1 MVYLHFFPKSIHHSD
16 PSNIYDS
23 LPVLFV
29 ILYMIL
35 CIGKRRQNGGY
46 RLNLLQK
53 EKEARLQEI
62 KGVTV
67 NYKKHRPIGNL
78 EISVLKGKNLAP
90 HHGIPGSLVATVIW
104 DPLKFA
110 DSSVKE
116 ATQKEDPTTK
126 CMYLLGE
133 TEGSSVTTNP
143 EWHNIRSSDEL
154 KRLMQLLPSK
164 NFLSLEQSSSDLT
177 RIGAEAD
184 PYSSDQTLQF
194 PILQPI
200 KKKKVSPLKVDDED
214 ENSYGDEDKGAESI
228 ELLPWESS
236 KGAIVIQ
243 IGFADVLNKLP
254 IFDQILGDVVIPI
267 SHIAKGNIIEGWFE
281 VLEKG
286 TIDTR
291 PTTDKDEHEVEDTAA
306 AAFLT
311 HLTQTFSED
320 ANETHL
326 KETDV
331 SKPVEKKIHQPKI
344 YLKTRLSVPDLYVPN
359 DIDRETSMVIAEHL
373 IRTAGIQSE
382 DKGPGFIGSSINTF
396 NTMAGMRANVQN
408 LQNKLSSVLDIIDMA
423 RNLFNFTCPEKS
435 AFVLLCLCIL
445 WLFLQLIPTRW
456 IIFVA
461 GNSQFIMNFMT
472 VYYPQAPSSSEGR
485 DERNKDAEHCDPY
498 MTRIINFFQGIPT
511 DEDLRRYYFW
521 EAVKVGEQERE
532 ILATKKRTARLTKL
546 WKAQWF
552 GHIELKAPNHLAS
565 GDDKRRWEWRPI
577 FAIIQGHRFIWWL
590 SEKDFDEGENPSGQ
604 IFFAGHSGLAGLSP
618 LELRELEQNEILH
631 VVSLFGRDAMK
642 TGLQLQTKITMLC
655 PDLTTKESLEKA
667 VLTACLDNK
676 NE

>member
-1 MVYLHFFPKSIHHSD
+1 MIIFTSLCLRFNTEKVG
-16 PSNIYDS
+16 S
-23 LPVLFV
+23 LPILFV

-35 CIGKRRQNGGY
+35 CIGKRRQSGGY
-46 RLNLLQK
+46 RLKLLQK

-67 NYKKHRPIGNL
+67 NYKKHRPIANL
-78 EISVLKGKNLAP
+78 DISVLRGKNLSP

-110 DSSVKE
+110 DSFTKE
-116 ATQKEDPTTK
+116 TIQKEDPTTK
-126 CMYLLGE
+126 CIYILGE

-143 EWHNIRSSDEL
+143 EWHGIRSSDEL

-164 NFLSLEQSSSDLT
+164 NFLSIEQSRSDLT
-177 RIGAEAD
+177 SMDIEGDDYA
-184 PYSSDQTLQF
+184 SDQALHF

-200 KKKKVSPLKVDDED
+200 TKKKLNPLKVEEDDEND
-214 ENSYGDEDKGAESI
+214 FGDEDKTTESI

-236 KGAIVIQ
+236 KAAIIVQ

-254 IFDQILGDVVIPI
+254 IFDQILGDVVIPV
-267 SHIAKGNIIEGWFE
+267 SHIAKGNMIEGWFE

-286 TIDTR
+286 AIDTL
-291 PTTDKDEHEVEDTAA
+291 PTTDKDDNEAEDVAAASFLDRLTHTFDEEMNETFVKDADVHEEVET
-306 AAFLT
+306 
-311 HLTQTFSED
+311 
-320 ANETHL
+320 
-326 KETDV
+326 
-331 SKPVEKKIHQPKI
+331 KIHRPKI
-344 YLKTRLSVPDLYVPN
+344 YLKARLKLPDLHLPN
-359 DIDRETSMVIAEHL
+359 DIDKETSIVIAEHL

-396 NTMAGMRANVQN
+396 NTMAGMRSNVQN
-408 LQNKLSSVLDIIDMA
+408 LQNQLSSVLNMIDMA

-445 WLFLQLIPTRW
+445 WLILLIIPTRW

-461 GNSQFIMNFMT
+461 GNSQFITKFMA
-472 VYYPQAPSSSEGR
+472 VYYPHTSPTSESR
-485 DERNKDAEHCDPY
+485 EEKSKDTDHYDPY
-498 MTRIINFFQGIPT
+498 MTRIVNFFQGIPT

-552 GHIELKAPNHLAS
+552 GHIELKSQNHSAS
-565 GDDKRRWEWRPI
+565 GDDQRKWEWRPI
-577 FAIIQGHRFIWWL
+577 FAIVQGHRFIWWL
-590 SEKDFDEGENPSGQ
+590 SEKDFDEGENPNGQ

-618 LELRELEQNEILH
+618 LELRELEQNEIPL

-642 TGLQLQTKITMLC
+642 TGQQLQTKISMLC
-655 PDLTTKESLEKA
+655 PDRVAKESLEKA

>member
-1 MVYLHFFPKSIHHSD
+1 
-16 PSNIYDS
+16 
-23 LPVLFV
+23 
-29 ILYMIL
+29 MIL
-35 CIGKRRQNGGY
+35 CIGKRRQYGGY
-46 RLNLLQK
+46 RLKLLQK

-67 NYKKHRPIGNL
+67 NYKKHRPIANL
-78 EISVLKGKNLAP
+78 EITVLKGKNLVP

-110 DSSVKE
+110 DSYTKQD
-116 ATQKEDPTTK
+116 TQKEDPTTK
-126 CMYLLGE
+126 CIYILGE

-143 EWHNIRSSDEL
+143 EWHSIRSSDEL

-164 NFLSLEQSSSDLT
+164 NFLSLEQSRSDLT
-177 RIGAEAD
+177 SLVEGDE
-184 PYSSDQTLQF
+184 YSSDQTLHF

-200 KKKKVSPLKVDDED
+200 TKRKVSPLNVEDDDEND
-214 ENSYGDEDKGAESI
+214 FEDEDKKTETV

-236 KGAIVIQ
+236 KAAIVIQ

-254 IFDQILGDVVIPI
+254 IFDQVLGDVVIPV
-267 SHIAKGNIIEGWFE
+267 SHIAKNNKIEGWFE

-286 TIDTR
+286 AIDTK
-291 PTTDKDEHEVEDTAA
+291 PTTDEDDNEIEDVAAASFLTQLAHTFDEDT
-306 AAFLT
+306 
-311 HLTQTFSED
+311 
-320 ANETHL
+320 NETHI
-326 KETDV
+326 KDTDAHEEVET
-331 SKPVEKKIHQPKI
+331 KMRRPKI
-344 YLKTRLSVPDLYVPN
+344 YLKACLKLSGLHVPN
-359 DIDRETSMVIAEHL
+359 DIDRETSIVIAEHL

-396 NTMAGMRANVQN
+396 NTMAGMRSNVQN
-408 LQNKLSSVLDIIDMA
+408 LQNQLSTVLNMIDMA

-435 AFVLLCLCIL
+435 AFVLLCLFIL
-445 WLFLQLIPTRW
+445 WIILLLIPTRW

-461 GNSQFIMNFMT
+461 GNSQFIKNFMT
-472 VYYPQAPSSSEGR
+472 VYYPHLSSSSELK
-485 DERNKDAEHCDPY
+485 KDKDKDTKQYDPY
-498 MTRIINFFQGIPT
+498 MTRIVNFFQGIPT

-546 WKAQWF
+546 WKAEWF
-552 GHIELKAPNHLAS
+552 GHIELKSKNHLAS
-565 GDDKRRWEWRPI
+565 GDDRRQWEWRPI
-577 FAIIQGHRFIWWL
+577 FAIVQGHRFIWWL

-618 LELRELEQNEILH
+618 LELRELEQKEIPL
-631 VVSLFGRDAMK
+631 VVNLFGRDAMK
-642 TGLQLQTKITMLC
+642 TGQQVQTKISMLC
-655 PDLTTKESLEKA
+655 PDIIAKESLEKA
-667 VLTACLDNK
+667 VLTACLDTK